1 MQKRDE
7 IFESLA
13 DDPQAITKVVSVIK
27 HFHPQNSIEILEN
40 IAAFLK
46 RIDKA
51 VQNKAAQEI
60 EEAEQESGFEL
71 LCFIL
76 GEFLNGAANASV
88 GDEFEQIDLKE
99 EAKNG

>member
-7 IFESLA
+7 IFESFA
-13 DDPQAITKVVSVIK
+13 DDPQAIAEVAGVIK
-27 HFHPQNSIEILEN
+27 HFHPRDSIGILEN

-51 VQNKAAQEI
+51 VQNKAAQEN

-76 GEFLNGAANASV
+76 GEFLKGAA
-88 GDEFEQIDLKE
+88 K
-99 EAKNG
+99 